1 MANIHLPFI
10 NKAFYQAKDIGNNSK
25 VLAQIK
31 ADYGGLIATISA
43 MTKVPEKLIYA
54 MVFIESQGKVNA
66 VSGRAIGLMQI
77 DYSSAGDIIFF
88 EFKQKRLGE
97 AEKAL
102 LRKYLGTR
110 LDCILAMQYMGQKLK
125 CNSSLGYVFTKA
137 DLLKPELNILVGAI
151 YLGILLDEHVE
162 NNTIRLDKIVLRYN
176 KGFFTKFPKGA
187 TKEMVYNAANSI
199 SQNYIKKLAG
209 INSVL
214 ELLNLVLS
222 FECLVLSKIKY

>member
-1 MANIHLPFI
+1 VPNIQLPFI
-10 NKAFYQAKDIGNNSK
+10 NKAFYQAKDLDNNSK

-31 ADYGGLIATISA
+31 ADYGGLITSIST

-54 MVFIESQGKVNA
+54 MIFIESQGKSTV

-88 EFKQKRLGE
+88 ESKQKRLGE
-97 AEKAL
+97 IEKTL
-102 LRKYLGTR
+102 LRKYLGSR
-110 LDCILAMQYMGQKLK
+110 LDCILSMQYMGQKLK
-125 CNSSLGYVFTKA
+125 CNNNLGYVFTKA

-162 NNTIRLDKIVLRYN
+162 NNTVRLDKIVLRYN

-187 TKEMVYNAANSI
+187 TKEMVYNSANSI

-209 INSVL
+209 LNSVL
-214 ELLNLVLS
+214 S
-222 FECLVLSKIKY
+222 IA

>member
-1 MANIHLPFI
+1 MPNIHLPFI
-10 NKAFYQAKDIGNNSK
+10 NKAFYQAKDIDNNSK

-31 ADYGGLIATISA
+31 ADFGGLITSIST

-54 MVFIESQGKVNA
+54 MIFIESQGKSTV

-88 EFKQKRLGE
+88 ESKQKRLGE
-97 AEKAL
+97 IEKTL
-102 LRKYLGTR
+102 LRKYLGSR
-110 LDCILAMQYMGQKLK
+110 LDCILSMQYMGQKLK
-125 CNSSLGYVFTKA
+125 CNSNLGYIFTKA

-187 TKEMVYNAANSI
+187 TKEMVYNSANSI

-209 INSVL
+209 LNSVL
-214 ELLNLVLS
+214 S
-222 FECLVLSKIKY
+222 IA

>member
-1 MANIHLPFI
+1 VANIQLPFI
-10 NKAFYQAKDIGNNSK
+10 NKAYYQLADIDNNSK

-31 ADYGGLIATISA
+31 ADYGTIISSISA

-54 MVFIESQGKVNA
+54 MIFIESQGIASV
-66 VSGRAIGLMQI
+66 VSGRAVGLMQI
-77 DYSSAGDIIFF
+77 DFTSAGDIIYF
-88 EFKQKRLGE
+88 ENKQKRLGD

-102 LRKYLGTR
+102 IRKYIGSR
-110 LDCILAMQYMGQKLK
+110 LDCILSMQYMGQKLK
-125 CNSSLGYVFTKA
+125 CNNNLGYVFTKA
-137 DLLKPELNILVGAI
+137 DLLKPELNILVGSI

-162 NNTIRLDKIVLRYN
+162 NNIVRLDKIVLRYN

-187 TKEMVYNAANSI
+187 SKEVVYKSANAI

-214 ELLNLVLS
+214 S
-222 FECLVLSKIKY
+222 IA

>member
-1 MANIHLPFI
+1 MANIQLPFI
-10 NKAFYQAKDIGNNSK
+10 NKAFYLAKDIDNNSK

-31 ADYGGLIATISA
+31 ADYGGLITSISTI
-43 MTKVPEKLIYA
+43 TKVPEKLIYA
-54 MVFIESQGKVNA
+54 MIFIESQGKANV

-88 EFKQKRLGE
+88 EYNQKRLGD

-102 LRKYLGTR
+102 LSKYLGTR
-110 LDCILAMQYMGQKLK
+110 LDCILSMQYMGQKLK
-125 CNSSLGYVFTKA
+125 CNNNLGYIFTKA

-162 NNTIRLDKIVLRYN
+162 NNIVRLDKIVLRYN
-176 KGFFTKFPKGA
+176 KGFFTKFPVGA
-187 TKEMVYNAANSI
+187 SKEVIYNSANAI

-209 INSVL
+209 LNSVL
-214 ELLNLVLS
+214 S
-222 FECLVLSKIKY
+222 IA

>member
-1 MANIHLPFI
+1 MADIQLPFI
-10 NKAFYQAKDIGNNSK
+10 NKAFYLAKDIDNNSK

-31 ADYGGLIATISA
+31 ADYGGLITSISA
-43 MTKVPEKLIYA
+43 ITKVPEKLIYA
-54 MVFIESQGKVNA
+54 MIFIESQGKSNA

-88 EFKQKRLGE
+88 EFKQKRLGDP
-97 AEKAL
+97 EKVL

-110 LDCILAMQYMGQKLK
+110 LDCILSMQYMGQKLK
-125 CNSSLGYVFTKA
+125 CNTNLGYVFTKV

-162 NNTIRLDKIVLRYN
+162 NNIVRLDKIVLRYN
-176 KGFFTKFPKGA
+176 KGFFTKFPVGA
-187 TKEMVYNAANSI
+187 SKETIYNSANAI
-199 SQNYIKKLAG
+199 SQTYIKKLAG

-214 ELLNLVLS
+214 S
-222 FECLVLSKIKY
+222 IA

>member
-1 MANIHLPFI
+1 MANIQLPFI
-10 NKAFYQAKDIGNNSK
+10 NKAFYLAKDIDNNSK

-31 ADYGGLIATISA
+31 ADYGGLITSISA

-54 MVFIESQGKVNA
+54 MIFIESQGKSNA

-88 EFKQKRLGE
+88 EFKQKRLGD

-102 LRKYLGTR
+102 LRKYLGSR
-110 LDCILAMQYMGQKLK
+110 LDCIISMQYMGQKLK
-125 CNSSLGYVFTKA
+125 CNSNLGYAFTKA

-162 NNTIRLDKIVLRYN
+162 NNIVRLDKIVLRYN
-176 KGFFTKFPKGA
+176 KGFFTKFPVGA
-187 TKEMVYNAANSI
+187 SKDVIYNSANTI

-209 INSVL
+209 LNSVL
-214 ELLNLVLS
+214 S
-222 FECLVLSKIKY
+222 IA